1 MKISFDRGAIL
12 DGLKMVAKAAPSRS
26 PKPILQ
32 NILCRAGDGC
42 VALYATDSEIGV
54 QWRTSNVTIDE
65 SGDVLF
71 PASLI
76 VSIIDGAPDGRI
88 SMETSGQCVVIK
100 SISSEFELPIVDP
113 AEFPIGFADQGK
125 VVEESCGSITIESGL
140 LKSAIQRTI
149 FAADDN
155 NSRFALEGICV
166 DFRPSDTI
174 PELYWVDLVATD
186 SRRLAWIACGCRLT
200 LKKPKSVPIVPG
212 RAMAIIER
220 CLPDDQ
226 SKVFLSIS
234 DSEVSCR
241 TGDTIIVCRRLEG
254 RFPPYS
260 VVVRERS
267 DETFEVLAGQL
278 TTAFKQ
284 VSIVTSEDSRRV
296 TMTLGDGEVSLESK
310 ASSLGRSRIAFP
322 VSRYGVSIQIDINP
336 FLVLDYLKHVAPEH
350 LVIIQCMRNGTDSV
364 LFRDGQRSIY
374 VVMPLSS

>member
-32 NILCRAGDGC
+32 NILCRAGDGS

-113 AEFPIGFADQGK
+113 TEFPIGFADQGK

-149 FAADDN
+149 FATDDN

-166 DFRPSDTI
+166 DFQPSDNV
-174 PELYWVDLVATD
+174 LNLVATD
-186 SRRLAWIACGCRLT
+186 TRRLAWIACACRST
-200 LKKPKSVPIVPG
+200 LNEHKSVPIVPG
-212 RAMAIIER
+212 RAMAIIDR

-226 SKVFLSIS
+226 SNVFLSIS

-254 RFPPYS
+254 RFPTYS
-260 VVVRERS
+260 AVVRERS

-322 VSRYGVSIQIDINP
+322 VSRHGVSIQIDINP
-336 FLVLDYLKHVAPEH
+336 FLVLDYLKHIAPEQ
-350 LVIIQCMRNGTDSV
+350 LVVIQCMKNGTDSV